1 MMKTNATRR
10 CLCLAALW
18 LLLAVL
24 FSPAVRADDETC
36 TLTVRYPCP
45 GAAFHVFLVAEK
57 SPAGRYTV
65 AQPFDGYAV
74 KWTPDDDPDTADW
87 DAAAETLAA
96 YAARDGVKPA
106 ASATVGSDG
115 TAQFTNLQPGLYLL
129 TGDYCEADNRQYTPQ
144 NALVSLPEWDA
155 EKGMQYDV
163 AAKPK
168 FTMTETPP
176 ETPDTPDTPTTPD
189 TPSNTPP
196 TPATPNTTPAT
207 RSVTAV
213 KVWQDGDA
221 ADRPQSVTVQLLQ
234 NGSPKAEAKLDASNS
249 WRYTWNDLDAA
260 ATWQVVEKTV
270 PTGYAVLIAQS
281 GSQYTLTNSRAATP
295 AATVTTP
302 AGSLPQ
308 TGQLWW
314 PVPLLAGA
322 GMLLYVYGW
331 LRKRQQ

>member
-1 MMKTNATRR
+1 MMKTIATRR
-10 CLCLAALW
+10 CLCLVALW

-24 FSPAVRADDETC
+24 FSPAAHAADEAC

-57 SPAGRYTV
+57 SPAGRYTLV
-65 AQPFDGYAV
+65 QPFDGYAV

-96 YAARDGVKPA
+96 YAACDGVKA
-106 ASATVGSDG
+106 VASATIGSDG
-115 TAQFTNLQPGLYLL
+115 TAQFTGLQPGLYLL

-144 NALVSLPEWDA
+144 NALVALPEWDA

-176 ETPDTPDTPTTPD
+176 ETPDAPDNPETPT
-189 TPSNTPP
+189 
-196 TPATPNTTPAT
+196 TPATPNTSTAT
-207 RSVTAV
+207 CSITAV

-234 NGSPKAEAKLDASNS
+234 NGSPKAEATLDASNN
-249 WRYTWNDLDAA
+249 WRYTWGDLDAA
-260 ATWQVVEKTV
+260 ASWQVVEKTV
-270 PTGYAVLIAQS
+270 PTGYAVLIAHS
-281 GSQYTLTNSRAATP
+281 GDQYTITNSRAATP

-331 LRKRQQ
+331 LRRRQQ